1 MRWIIPVLI
10 FVVAGC
16 GGSLSDEQ
24 RKEMREA
31 RKSQSIQKLSEAEI
45 TEQAY
50 STGRLIAGIVEKNPR
65 LTDSLSTTYH
75 AVIRWLDP
83 AAATASEIE
92 KQVFEAYLN
101 SAITGSPVSDNVQ
114 RIGTD
119 SLLYTKPVTTELPDG
134 SVQVKG
140 TWSVKLSRKE
150 VVLGMSKK

>member
-1 MRWIIPVLI
+1 
-10 FVVAGC
+10 
-16 GGSLSDEQ
+16 
-24 RKEMREA
+24 MREA

-50 STGRLIAGIVEKNPR
+50 STGRLIAGIVEKNPQ

-101 SAITGSPVSDNVQ
+101 SAITGNPVSDNVQ